1 MNKDSIYI
9 IIGYNGEYNANIKKA
24 IRKLLKENHPDKNGD
39 PKVFELINE
48 VKEELENNRVTY
60 DYSGNKSNIKN
71 KDNIDYLYCAKM
83 INTITK
89 EKTINSNNLKK
100 KKEELSNCVKEY
112 KEYYRKSIDLETGL
126 LSTSSLMKKLKSV
139 KKTSIIL
146 LILTSIVFIIS
157 VWQKNLLFFAIF
169 TLLAI
174 ICIMTIHKSF
184 FIMNKMTENNK
195 SKVNNYVKA
204 NSGLRDNQNRQAK
217 LKKEINELSRKINN
231 NENDLRFYSNIINN
245 RGQ

>member
-48 VKEELENNRVTY
+48 VKEELENNKVSY
-60 DYSGNKSNIKN
+60 DYKNNTSNIKN

-83 INTITK
+83 IDTITK

-100 KKEELSNCVKEY
+100 KKEELSNCIKEY

-126 LSTSSLMKKLKSV
+126 LSTSYLMQKLKSI
-139 KKTSIIL
+139 KKISVL
-146 LILTSIVFIIS
+146 LLVLTSIVFLIS
-157 VWQKNLLFFAIF
+157 VWKKNLLFFAIF
-169 TLLAI
+169 TILAI
-174 ICIMTIHKSF
+174 ICIISIHKSF
-184 FIMNKMTENNK
+184 FIMNKMTESNRNK
-195 SKVNNYVKA
+195 VKNYVKA
-204 NSGLRDNQNRQAK
+204 NSGLRDNQNKQAK
-217 LKKEINELSRKINN
+217 LKKEINELNRKINN